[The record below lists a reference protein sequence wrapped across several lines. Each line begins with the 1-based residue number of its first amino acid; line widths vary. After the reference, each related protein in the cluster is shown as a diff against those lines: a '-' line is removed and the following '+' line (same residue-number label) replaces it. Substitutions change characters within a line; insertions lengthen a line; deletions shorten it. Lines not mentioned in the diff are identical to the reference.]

1 MRDERKGRPR
11 MSRMARLSDCP
22 GSLAAEA
29 DVPEPPQ
36 STGASMGTR
45 CHAAMETG
53 NDDAL
58 NDDERKGVEMAR
70 DLEAATV
77 ETWLDGLPPKQ
88 FFRDPVAHRER
99 RLWGVGESISG
110 KADVVHSVGNHSLV
124 IDYKFGRDGAEH
136 ATGNLQLRG
145 LAVLEKEN
153 FPETDSVTVAIIQPG
168 CNPQISVCGYDAE
181 ALVIARA
188 EVQGI
193 LTAANEPNAPRR
205 PSASACR
212 YCKAAATCPE
222 AQATALSVVYLDTPD
237 LPAEQLPDL
246 LALAKVAEQVLGA
259 RIDAI
264 RGRAR
269 ELLATDPEA
278 VPGWELRHGRLPR
291 SVPDTGAAF
300 EQLAAV
306 GLIDAGA
313 MLKATKVSVPAL
325 EKAAAKHAGI
335 TQKDAKHRIADAL
348 GDLLETKTGA
358 PILAAKKG
366 NA

>member
-1 MRDERKGRPR
+1 MSDERKGRPS
-11 MSRMARLSDCP
+11 MSRMGRLRDCP
-22 GSLAAEA
+22 GSLSAEA
-29 DVPEPPQ
+29 DIPEPPI
-36 STGASMGTR
+36 STDASMGTR
-45 CHAAMETG
+45 CHDSMETG

-58 NDDERKGVEMAR
+58 NDDERKGVAMAR
-70 DLEAATV
+70 DLEASTV
-77 ETWLDGLPPKQ
+77 ETWLDGLKPR
-88 FFRDPVAHRER
+88 FFRDPVTHRER
-99 RLWGVGESISG
+99 RLWGISERISG
-110 KADVVHSVGNHSLV
+110 KADVVHSVGNHALV

-153 FPETDSVTVAIIQPG
+153 FPETDSVTVAIIQPW
-168 CNPQISVCGYDAE
+168 CNPQISVCAYDAD
-181 ALVIARA
+181 ALAKARA
-188 EVQGI
+188 EVQTI
-193 LTAANEPNAPRR
+193 LTAANAPDAPRR

-212 YCKAAATCPE
+212 YCKAAATCAE
-222 AQATALSVVYLDTPD
+222 AQATALSVVEMDTPD

-264 RGRAR
+264 RDRAR
-269 ELLATDPEA
+269 DLLAADPEA
-278 VPGWELRHGRLPR
+278 VPGWELRNGRTTR
-291 SVPDTGAAF
+291 SVPNTGAAF

-313 MLKATKVSVPAL
+313 MLSATKVSVPAL

-335 TQKDAKHRIADAL
+335 TQKDAKHRVADAL

-358 PILAAKKG
+358 PILAAQKG
-366 NA
+366 NP